1 MRGSYMVTEEKI
13 VSVPEAATLLGI
25 TRSTVNHWINTKKLY
40 AKRSGRNY
48 SVPVKELLLF
58 LKSTGRKIP
67 SELAGDDSVPVFKAY
82 QHCWDYMKNS
92 EHGNGC
98 NGCVVYDNKMETCFT
113 AKDSSRLHCS
123 TRCNEC
129 AYYQNLYLPK
139 IQFIHQIDFPAA
151 VCKGLFLWGV
161 NNRWAKICQ
170 VPQKD
175 FPGTGIEHVIA
186 HVSLEAMISD
196 IKKIE
201 LGESVQPENG
211 VYLNTEPEGKLEAIV
226 SFFPLN
232 EPPGTFLMLA
242 KPQDA

>member
-1 MRGSYMVTEEKI
+1 MVTEEKT
-13 VSVPEAATLLGI
+13 VSVPEAAALIGI

-67 SELAGDDSVPVFKAY
+67 SELESDDSVPVFKAY
-82 QHCWDYMKNS
+82 QHCWNYLKDS
-92 EHGNGC
+92 DHGNGC
-98 NGCVVYDNKMETCFT
+98 NGCVVSENQMDNCFT
-113 AKDSSRLHCS
+113 AKNSNRLHCS
-123 TRCNEC
+123 VRCNEC
-129 AYYQNLYLPK
+129 AYYQNLYFPK

-151 VCKGLFLWGV
+151 VCKGLFFWGV
-161 NNRWAKICQ
+161 NSRWSKICS

-175 FPGTGIEHVIA
+175 FPGTGIEHVFDP
-186 HVSLEAMISD
+186 VSLGEMISD

-201 LGESVQPENG
+201 LGESVQPANMGFLKNES
-211 VYLNTEPEGKLEAIV
+211 EAKLEAIV